1 MTKKPPVDIETI
13 SSRVVY
19 ENRWMRLRED
29 GIRRRDGSESIYGV
43 VEKPN
48 FVAIVALHDD
58 RRLQLVQQFRYPVGG
73 RHWELPQG
81 AWEGRADVGGGA
93 TGLGTALDA
102 AARRELREETGL
114 RAARMVD
121 AGELFLAYG
130 FSNQRYHV
138 FLATGLTQG
147 ETSREVEE
155 QDMIS
160 QAFALIEVERMIRDG
175 DIRDATT
182 VAALGLLRL
191 KNLL

>member
-81 AWEGRADVGGGA
+81 AWEGRAEVDFTELAHG
-93 TGLGTALDA
+93 
-102 AARRELREETGL
+102 ELREETGL